1 MIRVKRYT
9 LRELNSI
16 ILFNNFLFFFL
27 IQTTFGQ
34 TLFNNGATLNAISG
48 SHIYVNG
55 SVKNELG
62 TIIIDEEVGLPS
74 EIFITED
81 MINNSELIG
90 DGYIRLLGN
99 WYNNASFTSNNGTV
113 FFEGANQ
120 LISGSVETNF
130 FNLTLDGSGF
140 KTQEINAF
148 SSGVLDLKHLELQTE
163 VFNFYVENTDLNA
176 IQRTSGFVSSL
187 NGGFLSR
194 RTSELETYLFPV
206 GSSLG
211 TLRYRP
217 VELKPTVTQ
226 NNTFEVRLAN
236 IDATIDGFDRT
247 MTDVNIC
254 ELNPLFY
261 HQIDRAL
268 GSGPADL
275 NIYFNE
281 ADDGIWGGISNW
293 MQINGQWEYILGSSS
308 VSDVPLSRA
317 YAQGWNDFDDIPYIL
332 AHINEIPE
340 FDEIPPICLNQTVP
354 ELSNISNN
362 GFTGSWSGTIDAE
375 QVGIQNF
382 TFTPNPGQCA
392 QSVEIFVEILPLP
405 EFSSAQMIQEIS
417 CNGEEGMIEVN
428 VLGTNIMYGMNGGPM
443 SSNNQFMVHSG
454 MHTMSIMDEYGCMNE
469 MIQEVLEP
477 NPLEMQT
484 SVEHIFCPEGTGA
497 IDLTITGGVPGY
509 NVVWNNTLFSED
521 ASGLEAGSYS
531 GVLTDDNGCQDSVLV
546 EINETLSSEPAYIE
560 NASGSAELNCLVTE
574 IEVNAQGGSAF
585 NWSGGTSP
593 NTSWNIFNT
602 PGNYIVDYL
611 DSNGCA
617 LQMNILISENI
628 NPPLLDIDNITNST
642 NELNCNEPEIILF
655 GSGADSYIWNDTIQN
670 ISTTISSPGE
680 YSVIGIGNNGCIDST
695 SIIITANFE
704 LPNLILQNISG
715 SDTLDCN
722 NTSIDIVASGA
733 SNYEWSNGI
742 GTQSTITINE
752 GGTYYITALGDN
764 GCSVQDSIEIIEI
777 SFPVLSVNS
786 ETICAGN
793 MIELVAEAS
802 IPGGTYTWSNNLGS
816 NSSVFV
822 EPISNAVF
830 TVDYILN
837 GCESNTATSIISVL
851 PTPVVSI
858 SGVNSICSSQ
868 SVSLTG
874 EPSLPGGSFEWFP
887 NGEIEPTITT
897 FPQSSTT
904 YGLSYT
910 LNGCPSDTVEAFVEV
925 IPTPVVTLEDVSICD
940 GESGTLIAQP
950 SITGGTFNWT
960 SSGQNTQSI
969 TENPDTTTSYS
980 VIYALNG
987 CLSQL
992 TTASII
998 VNPIPDLFVADIGI
1012 CAGQTGVLNAQGSPN
1027 GGSFQWTG
1035 YIEDESVLEVNPLVT
1050 SNYTVTY
1057 TLNNC
1062 SSSIESAEVTVTE
1075 QPVLSTEN
1083 QGICEGESVVL
1094 TAIPSVLGGQYLW
1107 LPNNETSETITVSPN
1122 TTTTYE
1128 VMYTI
1133 NGCQTDLEPI
1143 IVSVDAMPI
1152 TTFDVNVTS
1161 GCAPLN
1167 VVFTNTTSNTS
1178 GCTWSIND
1186 GSTFSGCENMSYT
1199 FLNEGC
1205 YDVTLVTETPNGC
1218 PGIMN
1223 MENLICV
1230 FPSPN
1235 IDFSASTNQIS
1246 YGSSEVIFSNNSSG
1260 AESYFWDFGDGSSDT
1275 LYNPNLV
1282 EYEVNDET
1290 FFTVSLFGISELG
1303 CTDSLQLDI
1312 NVNQDAIIFAPNSFT
1327 PDGDGLNDSWYP
1339 TISTGIDEDFFSVQI
1354 YNRWGELIFEATDFI
1369 SSWDGTYQGMQ
1380 SPIGTYTFRIEYK
1393 EKQSEKRKIIL
1404 GHINLI
1410 R

>member
-1 MIRVKRYT
+1 MKNIFGILLVFISLVDFST
-9 LRELNSI
+9 NSQV
-16 ILFNNFLFFFL
+16 LL
-27 IQTTFGQ
+27 
-34 TLFNNGATLNAISG
+34 NNGANIVTNSG
-48 SHIYVNG
+48 AYVHVNG
-55 SVKNELG
+55 TVTNDVG
-62 TIIIDEEVGLPS
+62 TINIDEELGLPS
-74 EIFITED
+74 ELFITED
-81 MINNSELIG
+81 IVNNADLIG
-90 DGYIRLLGN
+90 SGHIRLLGD
-99 WYNNASFTSNNGTV
+99 WYNNSSFMSDNGTV
-113 FFEGANQ
+113 FLEGGNQ
-120 LISGSVETNF
+120 LISGTVETNF
-130 FNLTLDGSGF
+130 FNLTLDGSGL

-148 SSGVLDLKHLELQTE
+148 SSGILDLNHLELQTE
-163 VFNFYVENTDLNA
+163 VFNFHVENTDVNA
-176 IQRTSGFVSSL
+176 VQRTSGFVSSL

-211 TLRYRP
+211 SLRYRP
-217 VELKPTVTQ
+217 VKIKPTLTS

-236 IDATIDGFDRT
+236 LDATIEGFDRT

-261 HQIDRAL
+261 HQINRAL
-268 GSGPADL
+268 GSGPIDL
-275 NIYFNE
+275 HIYFNE
-281 ADDGIWGGISNW
+281 ADDGIWEGISNW
-293 MQINGQWEYILGSSS
+293 KQINGQWEYILGSSS
-308 VSDVPLSRA
+308 TSDVPLSHA

-354 ELSNISNN
+354 GLPNISNN
-362 GFTGSWSGTIDAE
+362 GFTGSWSGTIDAG
-375 QVGIQNF
+375 QVGIQTF
-382 TFTPNPGQCA
+382 TFTPDPGQCA
-392 QSVEIFVEILPLP
+392 QSVEISVEILPLP
-405 EFSSAQMIQEIS
+405 EFSNALMIQEIS
-417 CNGEEGMIEVN
+417 CNGGEGMIEVTA
-428 VLGTNIMYGMNGGPM
+428 LGASMMYGMNGGTM
-443 SSNNQFMVHSG
+443 SSTNQFMVHSG
-454 MHTMSIMDEYGCMNE
+454 IHTMTIMDEHGCVNE
-469 MIQEVLEP
+469 MIQEVVEP
-477 NPLEMQT
+477 DALEMQT
-484 SVEHIFCPEGTGA
+484 SVEHILCAEGTGS
-497 IDLTITGGVPGY
+497 IDLTVTGGVPGY
-509 NVVWNNTLFSED
+509 NVVWNNILISED
-521 ASGLEAGSYS
+521 AEGLEVGNYF
-531 GVLTDDNGCQDSVLV
+531 GLVTDDNGCQDSVLV
-546 EINETLSSEPAYIE
+546 EINETLSAEPAFIE
-560 NASGSAELNCLVTE
+560 NLSGNSELNCLVTE

-585 NWSGGTSP
+585 NWSGGTSL

-602 PGNYIVDYL
+602 PGNYTVDYL

-642 NELNCNEPEIILF
+642 NELNCNEPEIVLF
-655 GSGADSYIWNDTIQN
+655 GSGADSYVWSDTIQN

-680 YSVIGIGNNGCIDST
+680 YFVVGIASNGCYDST
-695 SIIITANFE
+695 SIVITSDFS
-704 LPNLILQNISG
+704 LPNLSLQNLTG
-715 SDTLDCN
+715 SDTLNCN
-722 NTSIDIVASGA
+722 NTNINISASGA
-733 SNYEWSNGI
+733 SNYQWSNGL
-742 GTQSTITINE
+742 GTQPQVSITE
-752 GGTYYITALGDN
+752 GGIYYVTALGEN
-764 GCSVQDSIEIIEI
+764 GCSIQDSVQIIEI
-777 SFPVLSVNS
+777 PFPVLSVNS

-793 MIELVAEAS
+793 IIELVAEAS

-822 EPISNAVF
+822 EPISNAF
-830 TVDYILN
+830 YTVDYTLN

-858 SGVNSICSSQ
+858 SGANSICSSQ
-868 SVSLTG
+868 SISLTG
-874 EPSLPGGSFEWFP
+874 QPSLPGGSFEWFP

-925 IPTPVVTLEDVSICD
+925 IPTPVITLEDISICD

-960 SSGQNTQSI
+960 SSGQTTQSI

-980 VIYALNG
+980 VFYVLNG
-987 CLSQL
+987 CISQL
-992 TTASII
+992 TTASIFVNSIPTLI
-998 VNPIPDLFVADIGI
+998 VDDIGI
-1012 CAGQTGVLNAQGSPN
+1012 CEGQTGVLNAQGSPN
-1027 GGSFQWTG
+1027 GGTFEWTG
-1035 YIEDESVLEVNPLVT
+1035 SFENESTLEVNPLVT

-1062 SSSIESAEVTVTE
+1062 SSSLESAQVTVTE
-1075 QPVLSTEN
+1075 QPALSTEN
-1083 QGICEGESVVL
+1083 QGICEGESIVL
-1094 TAIPSVLGGQYLW
+1094 TATPSVMGGQYLW
-1107 LPNNETSETITVSPN
+1107 LPNNEVTETINVSPD
-1122 TTTTYE
+1122 TTTTYQ
-1128 VMYTI
+1128 VIYDI
-1133 NGCQTDLEPI
+1133 NGCQSDLESI
-1143 IVSVDAMPI
+1143 TVSVDAMPI

-1167 VVFTNTTSNTS
+1167 VVFTNTTPNSS
-1178 GCTWSIND
+1178 ECTWSINN
-1186 GSTFSGCENMSYT
+1186 GSTFSGCTNTSYT

-1205 YDVTLVTETPNGC
+1205 YDIMLVTETPNGC

-1246 YGSSEVIFSNNSSG
+1246 YGSSEVVFSNNSFG
-1260 AESYFWDFGDGSSDT
+1260 AESYYWDFGDGSSDT

-1282 EYEVNDET
+1282 EYDVNDET
-1290 FFTVSLFGISELG
+1290 FFTVSLYGISELG

-1369 SSWDGTYQGMQ
+1369 SSWDGTYKGMQ
-1380 SPIGTYTFRIEYK
+1380 APIGTYTYRIGFK

>member
-1 MIRVKRYT
+1 
-9 LRELNSI
+9 
-16 ILFNNFLFFFL
+16 
-27 IQTTFGQ
+27 
-34 TLFNNGATLNAISG
+34 
-48 SHIYVNG
+48 
-55 SVKNELG
+55 
-62 TIIIDEEVGLPS
+62 
-74 EIFITED
+74 
-81 MINNSELIG
+81 
-90 DGYIRLLGN
+90 
-99 WYNNASFTSNNGTV
+99 
-113 FFEGANQ
+113 
-120 LISGSVETNF
+120 
-130 FNLTLDGSGF
+130 
-140 KTQEINAF
+140 
-148 SSGVLDLKHLELQTE
+148 
-163 VFNFYVENTDLNA
+163 
-176 IQRTSGFVSSL
+176 
-187 NGGFLSR
+187 
-194 RTSELETYLFPV
+194 
-206 GSSLG
+206 
-211 TLRYRP
+211 
-217 VELKPTVTQ
+217 
-226 NNTFEVRLAN
+226 
-236 IDATIDGFDRT
+236 
-247 MTDVNIC
+247 
-254 ELNPLFY
+254 
-261 HQIDRAL
+261 
-268 GSGPADL
+268 
-275 NIYFNE
+275 
-281 ADDGIWGGISNW
+281 
-293 MQINGQWEYILGSSS
+293 
-308 VSDVPLSRA
+308 
-317 YAQGWNDFDDIPYIL
+317 
-332 AHINEIPE
+332 
-340 FDEIPPICLNQTVP
+340 
-354 ELSNISNN
+354 
-362 GFTGSWSGTIDAE
+362 
-375 QVGIQNF
+375 
-382 TFTPNPGQCA
+382 
-392 QSVEIFVEILPLP
+392 
-405 EFSSAQMIQEIS
+405 
-417 CNGEEGMIEVN
+417 
-428 VLGTNIMYGMNGGPM
+428 
-443 SSNNQFMVHSG
+443 
-454 MHTMSIMDEYGCMNE
+454 MNE
-469 MIQEVLEP
+469 MIQEVSEP

-484 SVEHIFCPEGTGA
+484 SVEHILCPEGTGA

-509 NVVWNNTLFSED
+509 NVVWNDTLFSED

-695 SIIITANFE
+695 TIIITANFE

>member
-1 MIRVKRYT
+1 MKNIFG
-9 LRELNSI
+9 
-16 ILFNNFLFFFL
+16 ILLVFMSLVDFSTISQVLL
-27 IQTTFGQ
+27 
-34 TLFNNGATLNAISG
+34 NNGANIITTSG
-48 SHIYVNG
+48 AYVHVNG
-55 SVKNELG
+55 TLTNELG
-62 TIIIDEEVGLPS
+62 TINIDEEIGLPS

-81 MINNSELIG
+81 IINNSELVG
-90 DGYIRLLGN
+90 EGYIRLLGN

-148 SSGVLDLKHLELQTE
+148 SSGILDLKHLELQTE
-163 VFNFYVENTDLNA
+163 VFNFYVVNTDVNA
-176 IQRTSGFVSSL
+176 VQRTSGFVSSL

-211 TLRYRP
+211 SLRYRP
-217 VELKPTVTQ
+217 VKIKPTLTS

-236 IDATIDGFDRT
+236 LDATIEGFDRT

-261 HQIDRAL
+261 HQINRAL
-268 GSGPADL
+268 GSGPIDL
-275 NIYFNE
+275 HIYFNE
-281 ADDGIWGGISNW
+281 ADDGIWEGISNW
-293 MQINGQWEYILGSSS
+293 KQINGQWEYILGSSS
-308 VSDVPLSRA
+308 TSDVPLSHA

-354 ELSNISNN
+354 GLPNISNN
-362 GFTGSWSGTIDAE
+362 GFTGSWSGTIDAG
-375 QVGIQNF
+375 QVGIQTF
-382 TFTPNPGQCA
+382 TFTPDPGQCA
-392 QSVEIFVEILPLP
+392 QSVEISVEILPLP
-405 EFSSAQMIQEIS
+405 EFSNALMIQEIS
-417 CNGEEGMIEVN
+417 CNGGEGMIEVTA
-428 VLGTNIMYGMNGGPM
+428 LGASMMYGMNGGTM
-443 SSNNQFMVHSG
+443 SSTNQFMVHSG
-454 MHTMSIMDEYGCMNE
+454 IHTMTIMDEHGCVNE
-469 MIQEVLEP
+469 MIQEVVEP
-477 NPLEMQT
+477 DALEMQT
-484 SVEHIFCPEGTGA
+484 SVEHILCAEGTGS
-497 IDLTITGGVPGY
+497 IDLTVTGGVPGY
-509 NVVWNNTLFSED
+509 NVVWNNILISED
-521 ASGLEAGSYS
+521 AEGLEVGNYF
-531 GVLTDDNGCQDSVLV
+531 GLVTDDNGCQDSVLV
-546 EINETLSSEPAYIE
+546 EINETLSAEPAFIE
-560 NASGSAELNCLVTE
+560 NLSGNSELNCLVTE

-585 NWSGGTSP
+585 NWSGGTSL

-602 PGNYIVDYL
+602 PGNYTVDYL

-642 NELNCNEPEIILF
+642 NELNCNEPEIVLF
-655 GSGADSYIWNDTIQN
+655 GSGADSYVWSDTIQN

-680 YSVIGIGNNGCIDST
+680 YFVVGIGSNGCYDST
-695 SIIITANFE
+695 SIVITADFS
-704 LPNLILQNISG
+704 LPNLSIQNITG

-722 NTSIDIVASGA
+722 NTNINVSASGA
-733 SNYEWSNGI
+733 SNYEWSNGL
-742 GTQSTITINE
+742 GSQPQVSITE
-752 GGTYYITALGDN
+752 GGIYYLIATGEN
-764 GCSVQDSIEIIEI
+764 GCSIQDSVQIIEI
-777 SFPVLSVNS
+777 PFPVLSVNS
-786 ETICAGN
+786 ATICAGN
-793 MIELVAEAS
+793 VIELVAEAS
-802 IPGGTYTWSNNLGS
+802 IPGGTYSWSNNLGS

-822 EPISNAVF
+822 EPISNAF
-830 TVDYILN
+830 YTVDYILN

-858 SGVNSICSSQ
+858 SGANSICSSQ

-874 EPSLPGGSFEWFP
+874 QPSLPGGSFEWFP

-910 LNGCPSDTVEAFVEV
+910 LNGCPSDTVQAFVEV

-950 SITGGTFNWT
+950 SISGGTFNWT
-960 SSGQNTQSI
+960 SSGQTTQSI
-969 TENPDTTTSYS
+969 TVNPVTTTSYS
-980 VIYALNG
+980 VLYVLNG
-987 CLSQL
+987 CISQL

-998 VNPIPDLFVADIGI
+998 VNPIPDLFVDDIGI
-1012 CAGQTGVLNAQGSPN
+1012 CEGQIGVLNAQGLPS
-1027 GGSFQWTG
+1027 GGSFEWTG
-1035 YIEDESVLEVNPLVT
+1035 YIENESTLEVNPLVT

-1075 QPVLSTEN
+1075 QPVLLTEN

-1094 TAIPSVLGGQYLW
+1094 NAIPSVLGGQYLW
-1107 LPNNETSETITVSPN
+1107 LPNNETSETMTVSPT
-1122 TTTTYE
+1122 TTTTYQ

-1167 VVFTNTTSNTS
+1167 VMFTNTTPNTS
-1178 GCTWSIND
+1178 GCTWTIND
-1186 GSTFSGCENMSYT
+1186 GSTFSGCANTSYT

-1205 YDVTLVTETPNGC
+1205 YDITLETETPNGC
-1218 PGIMN
+1218 PGSMN

-1246 YGSSEVIFSNNSSG
+1246 YGSSEVVFSNNSFG
-1260 AESYFWDFGDGSSDT
+1260 AESYYWDFGDGNSDT

-1290 FFTVSLFGISELG
+1290 FFTVSLYGISELG

-1339 TISTGIDEDFFSVQI
+1339 TISAGIDEDFFSVQI
-1354 YNRWGELIFEATDFI
+1354 YNRWGELIFEAGDFN

-1380 SPIGTYTFRIEYK
+1380 APIGTYTYRIGFK
-1393 EKQSEKRKIIL
+1393 EKQTEKRKIIL